1 LAPSPWSGLD
11 ALERRVYTTLRSLML
26 HAPTA
31 KLLAKG
37 KAVKLTTALSAICH
51 ETIHAAAV

>member
-31 KLLAKG
+31 KLAKG
-37 KAVKLTTALSAICH
+37 KAVELTTAMSAICH
-51 ETIHAAAV
+51 ESGAATF

>member
-1 LAPSPWSGLD
+1 LPTRPWSRLD

-31 KLLAKG
+31 KLLAEG
-37 KAVKLTTALSAICH
+37 KAVELTTALSAICH
-51 ETIHAAAV
+51 ETIRAAAV

>member
-1 LAPSPWSGLD
+1 LAARPWSGLD

-31 KLLAKG
+31 KFLAKG
-37 KAVKLTTALSAICH
+37 KAVELTTAMSAVCH
-51 ETIHAAAV
+51 EFGAATF

>member
-1 LAPSPWSGLD
+1 LAARPCSGLD

-26 HAPTA
+26 HAPLA

-37 KAVKLTTALSAICH
+37 KAVELTTAMSAVCH
-51 ETIHAAAV
+51 ESGAATF